1 MKHTIK
7 AIAVILLICIFVSC
21 FMNFGFAY
29 DQTKYDITPNDGIIM
44 GNLPK
49 ILEASGDDDEI
60 DILIWVKYTESF
72 DKSKYEPDK
81 VAEVGKEFHYPRN
94 VAFAKTLPEDVNVT
108 FIDNYAPVVC
118 ATATKAQIYKI
129 SEMDT
134 VSEIWEGEKYII
146 YVSESD
152 ITSQNK
158 FFNSTLTV
166 NDVDKSF
173 LDNEYYK
180 VYADFYGKY
189 FYEEFKNDSPADK
202 IDSNLYKSIKTVTGE
217 HYITIILDEAI
228 TAENIAK
235 ALNIREEAIVA
246 ICQSYPVAMIKIDS
260 DAIDNILLNENVSA
274 VYAAFPAATE
284 PGMVTDEIMEETY
297 SPTAADAR
305 KILRYSAKKF
315 FFMSDADLDGRI
327 TSADARIALRISAK
341 LESGKTYSKSNNG
354 SDAFWQESY
363 KEQWNTDERT

>member
-7 AIAVILLICIFVSC
+7 AISVILLIGIFVSC

-29 DQTKYDITPNDGIIM
+29 DQTKYDGTINDGIIM

-49 ILEASGDDDEI
+49 ILETSGDDDEI

-81 VAEVGKEFHYPRN
+81 VAEAGKEFHYPRN

-118 ATATKAQIYKI
+118 ATATKAQIYRI
-129 SEMDT
+129 SEMDI

-152 ITSQNK
+152 IPSQNK

-173 LDNEYYK
+173 LDNVYYK

-189 FYEEFKNDSPADK
+189 F
-202 IDSNLYKSIKTVTGE
+202 L
-217 HYITIILDEAI
+217 
-228 TAENIAK
+228 
-235 ALNIREEAIVA
+235 
-246 ICQSYPVAMIKIDS
+246 
-260 DAIDNILLNENVSA
+260 
-274 VYAAFPAATE
+274 
-284 PGMVTDEIMEETY
+284 
-297 SPTAADAR
+297 
-305 KILRYSAKKF
+305 
-315 FFMSDADLDGRI
+315 
-327 TSADARIALRISAK
+327 
-341 LESGKTYSKSNNG
+341 
-354 SDAFWQESY
+354 
-363 KEQWNTDERT
+363 